1 MKKLL
6 AILLAAMM
14 IVSCMAI
21 ASADEP
27 VKLVWW
33 LSTTGDAPVDW
44 PEVEARLNEISREK
58 IGVECEY
65 VWKTGDQI
73 NLSIQSG
80 EYFDI
85 AFTSGWYNDYATNV
99 SNGMFLDIS
108 ELLKEY
114 AQEAVAL
121 TPSNI
126 WGGVTQGD
134 AIYAFP
140 HVKDYGKEV
149 FWILDNDFFVDEL
162 GLDPTSYEAQHI
174 GFEEMGEYMAK
185 YVESHPGEIP
195 LKVSKGGVTSWANC
209 LADWVNMSY
218 WIGLDWDAKG
228 TDQELVV
235 KSALDIP
242 RFVKRL
248 ETLHDWYEKGYINA
262 DAAVTESMPRT
273 IAGVVQSGQG
283 WFGAETVWANA
294 KKKACF
300 ISRYDG
306 VYLDTD
312 GLIGSST
319 AVSSYSKYPVEA
331 VKLINL
337 MNSDAEYRTT
347 ARYGIE
353 GKHYEVVEPGIVRK
367 TDLGTT
373 NMSLQAYA
381 EGSYALGPVE
391 ASSFPE
397 VPANPNQWTELVER
411 YEAEAI
417 TSSMLGFMFDIE
429 PVADQCLAMKNV
441 WEQYI
446 YEMQTGTSD
455 PAEVVPQLKAE
466 LEAVGLNEVLAE
478 AQRQLDE
485 FMAAKK

>member
-6 AILLAAMM
+6 AVLLALAMLLS
-14 IVSCMAI
+14 VGI
-21 ASADEP
+21 ASAEDEP

-33 LSTTGDAPVDW
+33 LFTTGDAPIDW
-44 PEVEARLNEISREK
+44 PEVEVALNEISREK

-65 VWKTGDQI
+65 KWMTADQI
-73 NLSIQSG
+73 NMAMQSG

-85 AFTSGWYNDYATNV
+85 CFTCNWYNDYATNV
-99 SNGMFLDIS
+99 ASGMFLDIS
-108 ELLKEY
+108 ELLQEY
-114 AQEAVAL
+114 AQEALAL
-121 TPSNI
+121 TPDNI
-126 WGGVTQGD
+126 WAGVTSGD

-140 HVKDYGKEV
+140 HVKDYGKEI
-149 FWILDNDFFVDEL
+149 FWILDTDFFVDEL
-162 GLDPTSYEAQHI
+162 GMDPTTYEAQHI

-185 YVESHPGEIP
+185 YVELHPGEVP
-195 LKVSKGGVTSWANC
+195 LKVSKAGVTSWANC
-209 LADWVNMSY
+209 LADWVNMTY
-218 WIGLDWDAKG
+218 WIGLDWDAQG
-228 TDQELVV
+228 TEEELVV

-248 ETLHDWYEKGYINA
+248 ETLHEWYELGYINA
-262 DAAVTESMPRT
+262 DAAVTESMPRS

-294 KKKACF
+294 KQKACF

-312 GLIGSST
+312 GLLGSCT
-319 AVSSYSKYPVEA
+319 AVSSFSEHPVEA

-337 MNSDAEYRTT
+337 MNSDEEYRTI

-353 GKHYEVVEPGIVRK
+353 GKHYEVVSEGIVKK
-367 TDLGTT
+367 TDLGNT
-373 NMSLQAYA
+373 NMSLSAYGQ
-381 EGSYALGPVE
+381 GSYALGPVE
-391 ASSFPE
+391 ASAFES
-397 VPANPNQWTELVER
+397 VPANPNQWTELIER
-411 YEAEAI
+411 YDAEAI
-417 TSSMLGFMFDIE
+417 SSAMLGFVFDLE
-429 PVADQCLAMKNV
+429 PVIDQCLAMKNV

-455 PAEVVPQLKAE
+455 PAVVVPELKAE

-478 AQRQLDE
+478 AQAQLDAY
-485 FMAAKK
+485 MATK

>member
-6 AILLAAMM
+6 AILLAAVMLLAM
-14 IVSCMAI
+14 GV
-21 ASADEP
+21 ASAEEP
-27 VKLVWW
+27 VKLTWW
-33 LSTTGDAPVDW
+33 LFTTGDAPIDW
-44 PEVEARLNEISREK
+44 PEVEAKLNEISLRE
-58 IGVECEY
+58 IGVTCEY
-65 VWKTGDQI
+65 KWMTSDQI
-73 NLSIQSG
+73 NLATQSG
-80 EYFDI
+80 EYFDL
-85 AFTSGWYNDYATNV
+85 AFTCGWYNDYATNV

-108 ELLKEY
+108 ALLKEY

-121 TPSNI
+121 TPDNI
-126 WGGVTQGD
+126 WAGVTQGD
-134 AIYAFP
+134 AIYGFP
-140 HVKDYGKEV
+140 HVKDYGKEI
-149 FWILDNDFFVDEL
+149 FWILDTDFFVDEL
-162 GLDPTSYEAQHI
+162 GLDPTTYEAQHI

-185 YVESHPGEIP
+185 YVEMHPGEVP
-195 LKVSKGGVTSWANC
+195 LKVSKAGVTSWANC
-209 LADWVNMSY
+209 LADWVSLEY
-218 WIGLDWDAKG
+218 YIGLDWAAKG

-242 RFVKRL
+242 AFIQRI

-262 DAAVTESMPRT
+262 DAAVTESMPRS

-294 KKKACF
+294 KQKACF

-312 GLIGSST
+312 GLIGSVT
-319 AVSSYSKYPVEA
+319 AVSSYSNYPAEA

-337 MNSDAEYRTT
+337 MNSNEEYRTV

-367 TDLGTT
+367 TDLGNA
-373 NMSLQAYA
+373 NMSLNAYTQ
-381 EGSYALGPVE
+381 GSYALGPVE
-391 ASSFPE
+391 ASAFE
-397 VPANPNQWTELVER
+397 AVPANPNQWVELVER
-411 YEAEAI
+411 YNAEAI
-417 TSSMLGFMFDIE
+417 TSSMLGFMFNIE

-478 AQRQLDE
+478 AQAQLDAY
-485 FMAAKK
+485 MAAK